1 MRILIVADIH
11 ANLEAFETVIAAA
24 EKDGAI
30 DKIWSL
36 GDVVGYGPQPGECIA
51 LLRSYDYTA
60 VIGNHDSAAIGAIGL
75 QDFNPI
81 AAAAATWTRTTLTG
95 DEIEWLRSLPQTVV
109 EGDFTLTHGSLR
121 DPVWDYLLS
130 TSLAENH
137 LQRQT
142 TPYGLVGHS
151 HIPIAFFETETGA
164 RGVALSDDT
173 SFALNGDNFVMNP
186 GGLGQP
192 RDGDPRACYAIIDTD
207 AKRIEFR
214 RAEYDIEKT
223 QEKMRE
229 LHLPPYLVERLA
241 RGR

>member
-1 MRILIVADIH
+1 MRILVVADVH
-11 ANLEAFETVIAAA
+11 ANLAAFETVIAAA
-24 EKDGAI
+24 EKGGAI
-30 DKIWSL
+30 DNIWSL
-36 GDVVGYGPQPGECIA
+36 GDIVGYGPQPCECIA
-51 LLRSYDYTA
+51 LLRSYDHVA

-81 AAAAATWTRTTLTG
+81 AASAASWTRTTLSG
-95 DEIEWLRSLPQTVV
+95 DDVRWLRDLPQTAI
-109 EGDFTLTHGSLR
+109 EGEFTLTHGSLR
-121 DPVWDYLLS
+121 DPIWDYLLS
-130 TSLAENH
+130 TSLAETH

-164 RGVALSDDT
+164 SGVALSDGTTFDLT
-173 SFALNGDNFVMNP
+173 GESFVANP

-192 RDGDPRACYAIIDTD
+192 RDGDPRACYAIVDTD

-214 RAEYDIEKT
+214 RIEYDIEKT

-229 LHLPPYLVERLA
+229 LHLPPYLVDRLA